1 MAGKAILFSA
11 PSGSGKTTIVREML
25 VAFPQLAF
33 SVSAT
38 TRQPRNG
45 EVHGKDYYFISPEM
59 FRLKIDNGEF
69 VEWEEVYQGLY
80 YGTLKTEVERLWNL
94 GKDVVFDVDV
104 KGGLALKK
112 YFGEK
117 ALSIFVAV
125 PSMEVLRE
133 RLVRRGT
140 ETPESLVRRL
150 EKAEYESGF
159 SKEFDLFIIND
170 RVDRAIEESKAAYL
184 AFAGSH

>member
-25 VAFPQLAF
+25 AAFPQLAF
-33 SVSAT
+33 SVSVT
-38 TRQPRNG
+38 TRKSREG
-45 EVHGKDYYFISPEM
+45 EVHGKDYYFLSPED
-59 FRLKIDNGEF
+59 FQRKKDADEF

-80 YGTLKTEVERLWNL
+80 YGTLKAEVERLWAM
-94 GKDVVFDVDV
+94 GKDVIFDVDV

-125 PSMEVLRE
+125 PSMEVLRQ
-133 RLVRRGT
+133 RLISRGT
-140 ETPESLVRRL
+140 ETPESLMRRL
-150 EKAEYESGF
+150 EKAEYEAGF
-159 SKEFDLFIIND
+159 SREFDRVIVND
-170 RVDRAIEESKAAYL
+170 RVERAVEESKEAYL
-184 AFAGSH
+184 AFAESR